1 MKNIFVIIL
10 LAISS
15 IGLTQTGKPQTQ
27 ATLPSEE
34 VTIIATMCTALEI
47 TIYEGTSTVSMSG
60 VGNTKFLAA
69 GLDTIPPAKLNQ
81 QNSAYIMI
89 VVNDDFYMDAELS
102 YGENKYLIFKKDGK
116 KYYNKL
122 NEQGERFFKQVLG
135 EEE

>member
-1 MKNIFVIIL
+1 MKNLFIIIL
-10 LAISS
+10 SAIST
-15 IGLTQTGKPQTQ
+15 IGFTQ
-27 ATLPSEE
+27 AESSNKLLPLPVEE
-34 VTIIATMCTALEI
+34 VAIIATMCTALEI

-69 GLDTIPPAKLNQ
+69 GLDTIPPINLNK

-122 NEQGERFFKQVLG
+122 NQQGERFFKQVLG
-135 EEE
+135 E